1 MSSVT
6 PSNPTAK
13 AEPIPRMRAEDRR
26 ELVLTA
32 ATEVFGERGYVGATT
47 DAVARAAGV
56 SQPYVVRM
64 FGSKEA
70 LFLCVLGRAL
80 DRLTET
86 FHAAI
91 DAEPNATP
99 DDLHHRIGAAYGD
112 LLGDRGLL
120 LSLMHGFVLGADP
133 VIGAAARKG
142 FLEVYRL
149 LRHRAGFSPE
159 EARGFLAD
167 GMLLN
172 TLVGI
177 RMADDIDDPDA
188 RELIENVAP
197 NKSELLVRLS
207 RTRA

>member
-6 PSNPTAK
+6 LPK
-13 AEPIPRMRAEDRR
+13 ADPIPRMRAEDRR
-26 ELVLTA
+26 ESVLTA
-32 ATEVFGERGYVGATT
+32 ATAVFGERGYVGATT

-64 FGSKEA
+64 FGTKEA

-80 DRLTET
+80 DRLMEAFT
-86 FHAAI
+86 AAI
-91 DAEPNATP
+91 EADPRLSPE
-99 DDLHHRIGAAYGD
+99 DLHHRMGTAYGD
-112 LLGDRGLL
+112 LLSDRGLL

-142 FLEVYRL
+142 FLEVYRV
-149 LRHRAGFSPE
+149 LRHRAGFSAE
-159 EARGFLAD
+159 EAATFLAH

-188 RELIENVAP
+188 RELIESVAP

-207 RTRA
+207 RQRD

>member
-1 MSSVT
+1 
-6 PSNPTAK
+6 
-13 AEPIPRMRAEDRR
+13 MRAEDRR

-32 ATEVFGERGYVGATT
+32 ATAVFGERGYVGATT

-64 FGSKEA
+64 FGTKEA

-80 DRLTET
+80 DRLMEA
-86 FHAAI
+86 FSIAI
-91 DAEPNATP
+91 EADPGGTP
-99 DDLHHRIGAAYGD
+99 ERLHERMGAAYAD

-142 FLEVYRL
+142 FLEVYRV

-159 EARGFLAD
+159 EARMFLAH

-188 RELIENVAP
+188 RELIESVAP

-207 RTRA
+207 RQRG